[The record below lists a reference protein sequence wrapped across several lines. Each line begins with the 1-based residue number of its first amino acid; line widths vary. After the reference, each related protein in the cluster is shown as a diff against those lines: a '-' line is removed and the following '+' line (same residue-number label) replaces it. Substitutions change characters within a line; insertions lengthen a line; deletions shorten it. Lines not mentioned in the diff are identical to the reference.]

1 MGIEKLKQDIVNTI
15 RMLERAEHID
25 FNGHVSARIPGTDQ
39 ILIND
44 RRASRSALTSDDI
57 IQMDLDGNVITDEG
71 QPPNEF
77 PLHTE
82 IYRSR
87 EDVDAVAHTHPK
99 WSTLFTIAKVPLRPV
114 IIQGAV
120 IGDAPIFPKSY
131 SISNTEI
138 AKELAETLDDNYV
151 VLMKAH
157 GAAIVGQNLTEVFA
171 RSVFLEENAYRQ
183 YMAGQIGYAHSLED
197 DEINHMKEFIWQP
210 KNIQKVW
217 DNHLSKL
224 Y

>member
-1 MGIEKLKQDIVNTI
+1 MDIQQLKQDIVNSL

-25 FNGHVSARIPGTDQ
+25 FNGHVSARIPGTNH

-44 RRASRSALTSDDI
+44 RRASRSALTADEI
-57 IQMDLDGNVITDEG
+57 IRMDLEGNVMDGDG

-82 IYRSR
+82 IYRYR
-87 EDVDAVAHTHPK
+87 KDVDAVAHTHPK
-99 WSTLFTIAKVPLRPV
+99 WSTLFTISRVPLRPV

-120 IGDAPIFPKSY
+120 IGDVPIFPKSF
-131 SISNTEI
+131 SISNIEI
-138 AKELAETLDDNYV
+138 ARELVQTLNGEYV
-151 VLMKAH
+151 VLMKGH

-171 RSVFLEENAYRQ
+171 RSVFLEENACRQ
-183 YMAGQIGYAHSLED
+183 YMAGQLGNAYALEE
-197 DEINHMKEFIWQP
+197 DEIKQMKEFIWQP

-224 Y
+224 